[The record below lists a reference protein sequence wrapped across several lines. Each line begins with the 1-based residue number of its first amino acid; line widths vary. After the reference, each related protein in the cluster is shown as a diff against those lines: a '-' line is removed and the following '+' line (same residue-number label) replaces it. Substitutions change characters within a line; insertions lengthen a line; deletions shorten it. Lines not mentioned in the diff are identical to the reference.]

1 MLTKIDIEG
10 NPYVGVYCQA
20 NEDFALVPKNLSE
33 KTVKQ
38 LESALD
44 VEVIRTTIAGS
55 SLIGV
60 LAAINSY
67 GIVVSNFADENEL
80 EPLKDRVNILY
91 ISDVLNAVGNNIL
104 VNDKL
109 ALVNPDYKKDTIKHI
124 ADTFNVEVMRCNV
137 AGIKTVGSV
146 AVVTNKGLLCHPH
159 TSKNELKRLEQL
171 FGLDAAI
178 GTANYGS
185 SLVGACLVAN
195 TKGAIV
201 GSITTPIELGR
212 IEDALGL

>member
-1 MLTKIDIEG
+1 MDIEG
-10 NPYVGVYCQA
+10 NPYIGVYCHA
-20 NEDFALVPKNLSE
+20 NEDFALVPRILSE
-33 KTVKQ
+33 KTVNQ
-38 LESALD
+38 IESALD

-60 LAAINSY
+60 LASINSY
-67 GIVVSNFADENEL
+67 GVVVSNFADEKEL
-80 EPLKDRVNILY
+80 EPLKDRINILY
-91 ISDVLNAVGNNIL
+91 IPDVLNAVGNNIL

-109 ALVNPDYKKDTIKHI
+109 ALVNPDYKNDTIKHI
-124 ADTFNVEVMRCNV
+124 ADTFNVEVMRHNV

-159 TSKNELKRLEQL
+159 TSENELEKLKQF
-171 FGLDAAI
+171 FGMDAAI

-185 SLVGACLVAN
+185 SLVGACIVAN

-201 GSITTPIELGR
+201 GSTTTPIELGR
-212 IEDALGL
+212 IEDALRL